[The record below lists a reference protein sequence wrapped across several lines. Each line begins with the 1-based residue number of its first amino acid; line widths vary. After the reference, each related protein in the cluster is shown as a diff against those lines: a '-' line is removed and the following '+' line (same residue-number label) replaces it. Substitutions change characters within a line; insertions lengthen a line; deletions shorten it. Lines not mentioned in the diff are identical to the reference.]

1 MNTGK
6 EKPQSAQ
13 SSQVQHANDGPPRTH
28 TAINRPPRNL
38 KRYVSVFRIRLTYS
52 LQYRT
57 AALAGVATQ
66 FFWGFVL
73 IMVYTAFYSASSS
86 DPSIS
91 LPQLVTYVWLQQSFL
106 AFVMLWFRDDELFR
120 LITTG
125 NIAYELCRP
134 GDLYGFWYAKLLAQ
148 RMASALL
155 RCFPIMI
162 VASLL
167 PQPYRMMLPASL
179 VSAGLFIIALLLG
192 LLVLV
197 AISMFIY
204 ISVFYTM
211 SPYGSLLMFTVIG
224 EFLAGLIIPVP
235 LMPDW
240 LQDIVY
246 LFPFGWTADF
256 PFRVYAG
263 HFGHTEALF
272 GIMSQLIWLVALVT
286 LGRQAMKKA
295 LRRVVV
301 QGG

>member
-1 MNTGK
+1 MSTGSRLSR
-6 EKPQSAQ
+6 SAGTTPVR
-13 SSQVQHANDGPPRTH
+13 SPDNRHRLSDK
-28 TAINRPPRNL
+28 RPPRNP
-38 KRYVSVFRIRLTYS
+38 KRYLSVFRIRFTSS

-73 IMVYTAFYSASSS
+73 IMVYIAFYSSS
-86 DPSIS
+86 DLEPPIS

-106 AFVMLWFRDDELFR
+106 AFIMLWYRDDELFR

-134 GDLYGFWYAKLLAQ
+134 GELYGFWYAKLLAQ
-148 RMASALL
+148 RMAGALL
-155 RCFPIMI
+155 RCLPIL
-162 VASLL
+162 VAASFL
-167 PQPYRMMLPASL
+167 PSPYRMMLPPDFLSG
-179 VSAGLFIIALLLG
+179 VLFIISLLLG

-211 SPYGSLLMFTVIG
+211 SPYGSLLMFTVVG
-224 EFLAGLIIPVP
+224 EFLAGMIIPVP
-235 LMPDW
+235 LMPEW
-240 LQDIVY
+240 LQDVVY
-246 LFPFGWTADF
+246 LFPFSWTADF
-256 PFRVYAG
+256 PFRVYSG
-263 HFGHTEALF
+263 HFSRTEAAI
-272 GIMSQLIWLVALVT
+272 GILLQLVWLVVLVT
-286 LGRQAMKKA
+286 TGRRLMLRA